1 MSEQIKGLYESYA
14 SIYQIDSDLE
24 ELNESSEQLDELNVG
39 KVAGGVL
46 GGALGAVGGPLG
58 ALAGGYLGSKAG
70 EGFSRGLSG
79 GNKPKPTKPTATK
92 PTPTKPTPARPA
104 ATPAARPAATATPKP
119 AATATPK
126 PAATTT
132 PKPAATSAAKP
143 STPAAP
149 AKPAEKPSA
158 MDQWAKANPKLAQAQ
173 KIRQQGGSRA
183 EVNKALYNKGTAAA
197 EKTPT
202 VVKAGVDIFDLVK
215 GHLLDEG
222 YAESEDAAMVIM
234 VNMSEEWKE
243 SILESYGVQLDELSD
258 RTVGSAV
265 NARIAATG
273 AAIDRENKNRT
284 PQNVRD
290 TERAADKESSI
301 KRAAAR
307 RRKRM
312 QANEDYVDEG
322 RRTSLSALS
331 GESQKRKEDEERGRP
346 ESEDEKHKRLR
357 LGRYSPSQYKY
368 EKDEKGNWKNM
379 GRKDG
384 EED

>member
-1 MSEQIKGLYESYA
+1 MRAEEVHGLMEAYSKVYDSVTGEHLIEESYIDETWGTDPKKYKPSEQDKAVSRFA
-14 SIYQIDSDLE
+14 SSIP
-24 ELNESSEQLDELNVG
+24 
-39 KVAGGVL
+39 K
-46 GGALGAVGGPLG
+46 ALGF
-58 ALAGGYLGSKAG
+58 GSKPDRKGQVYAG
-70 EGFSRGLSG
+70 PGAGWV
-79 GNKPKPTKPTATK
+79 NKPAAKPAA
-92 PTPTKPTPARPA
+92 TPAAKPA

-119 AATATPK
+119 AAT
-126 PAATTT
+126 PAA
-132 PKPAATSAAKP
+132 KPAATSAAKP
-143 STPAAP
+143 AAPAAP
-149 AKPAEKPSA
+149 AAKPMSA

-290 TERAADKESSI
+290 SVRAADKESSI